1 MNPARDP
8 VPYDTATGAP
18 RQVVASPEQV
28 MLEFPV
34 AGPSVRMLAYC
45 IDLVLVLIAQI
56 SLFIGL
62 MAAGPLT
69 GWIGDLF
76 RQVVADAASGD
87 PTSVQRSSAMLF
99 LIAIFLVLQ
108 LVTEWSYFICVEFVT
123 GGRSLGK
130 AIMRLRVLRDDGL
143 PITLRDCGVRN
154 LLRAVDMLPSAYL
167 LGLIA
172 MLASPYGKRLGDL
185 AAGTVVIRLD
195 LPEPALPIALPDA
208 GASAFRFDREQIGRM
223 GPVERQLLRQTLR
236 RLETLTS
243 EQKRDA
249 LERTTLALC
258 RRLGYPPVEPAERDA
273 FLRALLR
280 AIETA

>member
-1 MNPARDP
+1 
-8 VPYDTATGAP
+8 
-18 RQVVASPEQV
+18 
-28 MLEFPV
+28 
-34 AGPSVRMLAYC
+34 
-45 IDLVLVLIAQI
+45 
-56 SLFIGL
+56 

-69 GWIGDLF
+69 AWIGDLF
-76 RQVVADAASGD
+76 RELMAEAASGD

-130 AIMRLRVLRDDGL
+130 AIMHLRVLRDDGL

-195 LPEPALPIALPDA
+195 RPEPALPIALPDA

-223 GPVERQLLRQTLR
+223 GPAERQLLRQTLR

-280 AIETA
+280 AIEAA